1 MPQELPCIIRRTSR
15 KLPRHCEEPHGDVAI
30 RVPCGALHRP
40 PPSGGRKE
48 NGLPRRFAPR
58 NDSGG
63 RGPGRIRQTWVGIG
77 VHPAERA
84 MPVLYIGATKSSRG
98 DSGIARRCQRY
109 RENAPRNACGK
120 RKGRYACGKRK
131 GRCQQSYG
139 LPSPTLLF
147 SLGLKSVPRTVF
159 HPGCAGAGLKVN
171 CCEAAREG
179 GLGHSNPIIAVS
191 PEKKNQSKRTGSFFL
206 GWIMGFEP
214 TTFRATI

>member
-1 MPQELPCIIRRTSR
+1 MPQKLPCKIRRTSR
-15 KLPRHCEEPHGDVAI
+15 KSPRHCEEPQGDVAI

-63 RGPGRIRQTWVGIG
+63 RGPVRIRQTWVVIG
-77 VHPAERA
+77 VHPAERS

-139 LPSPTLLF
+139 LPSPTLGF
-147 SLGLKSVPRTVF
+147 SHGLKTVPRTVF
-159 HPGCAGAGLKVN
+159 LTAFRIPL
-171 CCEAAREG
+171 
-179 GLGHSNPIIAVS
+179 S
-191 PEKKNQSKRTGSFFL
+191 PCRQKKRTSPKGLVLFFW
-206 GWIMGFEP
+206 GG
-214 TTFRATI
+214 

>member
-1 MPQELPCIIRRTSR
+1 MPQKLPCKIRRTSR
-15 KLPRHCEEPHGDVAI
+15 KSPRHCEEPQGDVAI

-63 RGPGRIRQTWVGIG
+63 RGPVRIRQTWVVIG
-77 VHPAERA
+77 VHPAERS

-120 RKGRYACGKRK
+120 RKGR
-131 GRCQQSYG
+131 CQQSYG
-139 LPSPTLLF
+139 LPSPTLGF
-147 SLGLKSVPRTVF
+147 SHGLKTVPRTVF
-159 HPGCAGAGLKVN
+159 LTAFRIPL
-171 CCEAAREG
+171 
-179 GLGHSNPIIAVS
+179 S
-191 PEKKNQSKRTGSFFL
+191 PCRQKKRTSPFGLVLFFW
-206 GWIMGFEP
+206 GG
-214 TTFRATI
+214 